1 MNWGLVRQESFYE
14 HIREGECTVYF
25 SLASSAISS
34 YVFFSSGAISLHISP
49 NFRPTS
55 VNERPGFSS
64 LIRFLTEL
72 LNTTN
77 DVAGFLGP
85 PCKSPGQRQMLGQ
98 VLRGIF
104 DICRPKD
111 HNRVVST
118 GVRGPLGGVGYG
130 YVPPKGPPTI
140 VETTLLFRASCS
152 YLVSQVFCSC
162 FEDRLIS
169 SGAE

>member
-1 MNWGLVRQESFYE
+1 MVSLNRQARLVPQELLYE
-14 HIREGECTVYF
+14 HIREGERTVYF

-85 PCKSPGQRQMLGQ
+85 PCKSPRQRKMQRENFFVLVPSTDSSPPSWNSIVQQCSAPTSPSASSLGRLF
-98 VLRGIF
+98 VCIK
-104 DICRPKD
+104 IM
-111 HNRVVST
+111 
-118 GVRGPLGGVGYG
+118 GVWDQLCGTECIQAIR
-130 YVPPKGPPTI
+130 
-140 VETTLLFRASCS
+140 
-152 YLVSQVFCSC
+152 
-162 FEDRLIS
+162 
-169 SGAE
+169 